1 MQYGGQKLNLND
13 CSDASKLNLRWK
25 NYFPGDFISLSQE
38 NSISV
43 RIIFIC
49 MAGSFISF
57 FKNFISFFN
66 CMYVNY
72 RFLFQIKTFYH

>member
-1 MQYGGQKLNLND
+1 M
-13 CSDASKLNLRWK
+13 S
-25 NYFPGDFISLSQE
+25 ISQE

-66 CMYVNY
+66 WGASICKLPLP
-72 RFLFQIKTFYH
+72 FSD